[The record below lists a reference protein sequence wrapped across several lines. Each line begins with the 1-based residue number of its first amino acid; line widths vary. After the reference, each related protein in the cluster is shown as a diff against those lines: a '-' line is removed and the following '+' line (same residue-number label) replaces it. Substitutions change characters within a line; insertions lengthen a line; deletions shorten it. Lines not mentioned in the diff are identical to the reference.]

1 MTLPS
6 LTRRRMLLAGFAVA
20 TALAA
25 SPGVASAATSAGLT
39 VHAKPG
45 HRTVCAGQTAK
56 YTVVVTGDT
65 TGGVGLSLFTD
76 GLPNDINFFFT
87 PNPTEH
93 TATLVVQ
100 TRADTKPGRYTL
112 RIGADTVAAHVRTK
126 VVLVVLSAGRH

>member
-6 LTRRRMLLAGFAVA
+6 STRRRLLLAGIMSGAALVA
-20 TALAA
+20 T
-25 SPGVASAATSAGLT
+25 PGIATAGPPALT
-39 VHAKPG
+39 VHATPG

-56 YTVVVTGDT
+56 YTVVVKGDT

-87 PNPTEH
+87 PNPTED

-112 RIGADTVAAHVRTK
+112 RIAADTVAAHVRTK